1 MKKILFFA
9 LLGLLFVGCNSK
21 PTTATQENT
30 IIVKND
36 TDERTG
42 DELKIIAIM
51 KVKPENI
58 EALKPI
64 FQTIVTASQEEEGC
78 IAYNLC
84 QDINDS
90 TKFVMVEE
98 WKSQAAIDF
107 HNNTDHFKTFKAAT
121 ADLIESMDVSIIK
134 LVY

>member
-1 MKKILFFA
+1 MKKILFFT
-9 LLGLLFVGCNSK
+9 LLSLLFVGCNSK
-21 PTTATQENT
+21 PTTTTQENT

-36 TDERTG
+36 ADERTG

-78 IAYNLC
+78 IDYNLC

-98 WKSQAAIDF
+98 WKSQAAIDS
-107 HNNTDHFKTFKAAT
+107 HNNTDHFKAFKAAT
-121 ADLIESMDVSIIK
+121 AGLIESMDVSILK

>member
-9 LLGLLFVGCNSK
+9 LLCLVFVGCNTK
-21 PTTATQENT
+21 PTTTQEST
-30 IIVKND
+30 IVVKSD
-36 TDERTG
+36 MEERTG
-42 DELKIIAIM
+42 DELKIIAVM
-51 KVKPENI
+51 KVKADAV

-64 FQTIVTASQEEEGC
+64 FQAVVTGSQEEEGC
-78 IAYNLC
+78 ISYNLY
-84 QDINDS
+84 QDIADP

-107 HNNTDHFKTFKAAT
+107 HNTTEHYKTFKAAS
-121 ADLIESMDVSIIK
+121 ADKIEGMEVSIIK